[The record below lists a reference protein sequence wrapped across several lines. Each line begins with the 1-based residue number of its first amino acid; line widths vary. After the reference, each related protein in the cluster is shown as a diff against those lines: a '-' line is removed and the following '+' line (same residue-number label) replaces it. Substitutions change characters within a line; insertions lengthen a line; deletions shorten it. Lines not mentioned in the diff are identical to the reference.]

1 MQNPQ
6 VVRNRVHRTCVLVN
20 ICVDNV
26 RKLPKTMRSDGTP
39 LLISSS
45 IIDLTG
51 IKKKKFLIDI
61 TSYMLRSKC

>member
-6 VVRNRVHRTCVLVN
+6 VVQNRVHRTCVLVN

-26 RKLPKTMRSDGTP
+26 HKLPKTMRSDGIP